1 MLDGAAPSAGVR
13 TERLCE
19 DGPMRAIVQHVYGDP
34 GVLRLEDVAD
44 PAPPGPKEVLV
55 EVRAAA
61 VNHGDLA
68 ILSGQPYLLRLAFG
82 LRRQRVAIRG
92 RDLAGVV
99 VAVGDQVTR
108 FRAGD
113 QVYAETPRGSFAER
127 AVVPERLL
135 ARKPANLT
143 FERAAAIPVAGVTA
157 LQGLRDVGQ
166 VRPGQKVLVNG
177 ASGGV
182 GTFAGQLATA
192 FGAEVTGVC
201 STRNLDLVR
210 SLGADHVVDYTRE
223 DVTRRG
229 ARYDVVLDLVGN
241 HPLADCRR
249 LLTPDGILVLSS
261 GGGGRVVGP
270 LGRYL
275 RAMVL
280 SPFVG
285 QRLRVH
291 AAKPRH
297 EDLDALRELAEAGEI
312 TPAVEPSYPLQDTA
326 EAVRRFAEQHARAKL
341 VISV

>member
-1 MLDGAAPSAGVR
+1 
-13 TERLCE
+13 
-19 DGPMRAIVQHVYGDP
+19 MRAIVQHSYGGP
-34 GVLRLEDVAD
+34 EVLRLEDVAV
-44 PAPPGPKEVLV
+44 PAPPGRKEVLV
-55 EVRAAA
+55 EVRAVS

-68 ILSGQPYLLRLAFG
+68 VVTGQPYVLRLAFG
-82 LRRQRVAIRG
+82 LRRPRVAIRG

-99 VAVGDQVTR
+99 VAVGDEVTR
-108 FRAGD
+108 FRPGD
-113 QVYAETPRGSFAER
+113 EVYAETPRGSFAEL
-127 AVVPERLL
+127 ALVPERLL
-135 ARKPANLT
+135 APKPANLT
-143 FERAAAIPVAGVTA
+143 FEQAAAIPVAGVTA

-182 GTFAGQLATA
+182 GTFAVQLTRAL
-192 FGAEVTGVC
+192 GAEVTGVC
-201 STRNLDLVR
+201 STRNLELVR

-261 GGGGRVVGP
+261 GGGGPVVGP

-275 RAMVL
+275 RALLL
-280 SPFVG
+280 SPVVG

-297 EDLDALRELAEAGEI
+297 EDLDALRELVEGGGV
-312 TPAVEPSYPLQDTA
+312 TPAIERTFPLQDTA
-326 EAVRRFAEQHARAKL
+326 EAVRFFAEQHARAKL
-341 VISV
+341 VITV